1 MREDTWKVV
10 CCDPISYFTY
20 ENIVK
25 CVINQQKER
34 NKAKHVNLE
43 MGLPEKCELQV
54 LDLVSNYNIYI
65 M

>member
-1 MREDTWKVV
+1 MPWEVV
-10 CCDPISYFTY
+10 CCDSISYFTY

-25 CVINQQKER
+25 CVINQQKQT
-34 NKAKHVNLE
+34 NKAKHVNQLE

-54 LDLVSNYNIYI
+54 LDLVSSYNTYI